1 MQRITHPPEGFP
13 PSGFLFDERWS
24 FCYKFIVM
32 RFLFTTVITEET
44 PWFVA
49 RAAELGVV
57 SQGKSAEEAESNL
70 KEAVELFLGGEAAK
84 HFKKQAA
91 IIKSSEVEY
100 A

>member
-1 MQRITHPPEGFP
+1 M
-13 PSGFLFDERWS
+13 
-24 FCYKFIVM
+24 K
-32 RFLFTTVITEET
+32 FLFTSVITQET

-57 SQGKSAEEAESNL
+57 SQGKTADEAEANL
-70 KEAVELFLGGEAAK
+70 KEAVELFLEGESPK